1 MKGWFRWR
9 GWLWLTAIIPA
20 LFIILWPGYSLVN
33 LLAILWVALLSFA
46 DVKAHQEQH
55 KQQLASTIRSIHK
68 QWITVMNHHR
78 HDWMNDLQVL
88 FGYVKLG
95 KQERVA
101 EYVERIKVKMLA
113 ESSVSKLQEPHL
125 VSYLFGFRSFPSSFQ
140 LEISF
145 EYEHD
150 RESIHIDDQQLG
162 ELIIEILSIYRI
174 YASKTGEDQL
184 LKLTFIKED
193 NGLHIQFM
201 YNGSLMNEALW
212 KQKIEQQLDGNSSAQ
227 IIGVLKPDQLDLQ
240 ITKA

>member
-9 GWLWLTAIIPA
+9 LWLWLTAIIPA
-20 LFIILWPGYSLVN
+20 LFIIIWPGHSIAN
-33 LLAILWVALLSFA
+33 LLAILWVALLGLM
-46 DVKAHQEQH
+46 DVKAHQKQH
-55 KQQLASTIRSIHK
+55 KQQMASTIRSTHK

-125 VSYLFGFRSFPSSFQ
+125 VSYLLGFRSLPSSIK
-140 LEISF
+140 LDISF

-150 RESIHIDDQQLG
+150 RESIHIEDQQLG
-162 ELIIEILSIYRI
+162 ELIIDILSVYRL
-174 YASKTGEDQL
+174 YASKAGEDQL
-184 LKLTFIKED
+184 LKLTFTKKSND
-193 NGLHIQFM
+193 LHIQFL
-201 YNGSLMNEALW
+201 YHGSIMNESLW
-212 KQKIEQQLDGNSSAQ
+212 KEKIEQQLNGNSSAQ
-227 IIGVLKPDQLDLQ
+227 IIGALRPDQLDLQ
-240 ITKA
+240 ITKV